1 MKSVK
6 PYLAI
11 GLFGL
16 LFSFLYFFPII
27 FSKGGFGIQDW
38 DQNFAWNEFTRV
50 SIIKYNQF
58 PQWNPFRCGGLPHF
72 GNPEIGVISLQTILV
87 LLLGTVLGI
96 KASIVLYVSIG
107 FFGFYLYAKQKLGI
121 SASILAALVYTF
133 SGITSSFLSTGMV
146 VFIVFA
152 FVPYIILFYE
162 KGMTSW
168 RSLLFASFLFAL
180 SFYNGYH
187 ISLLLGI
194 YILCYSIIMSL
205 AKRSLQPIIRFM
217 LFATAS
223 TTFMIPK
230 LILAVELMRASPIK
244 PIDHSGYSFA
254 QLVNVLINPF
264 QDLYHDTGIPRY
276 SWMADESS
284 LYIGI
289 PALFLFIFSFFRK
302 NWKKTEIITLVLLLF
317 LLLFAFGYQSFIPL
331 YPLIRKL
338 PVLDSFRVAQ
348 RFRFM
353 LIIPLSLMVG
363 YGLQYLAHKM
373 PEKER
378 KISTFCV
385 IGLISIDLL
394 YFAHSNYFSKT
405 LIYDVKVPP
414 PQKEFSQVRMAH
426 YESHLVAGSIPK
438 EYAETHA
445 FSMWSFEYPTQLENK
460 GVINCSDT
468 VMSLKRAAGKD
479 KKGYIGEWHLQ
490 NKGGDLKVVR
500 WTPQEIELK
509 VHLTKVLS
517 DIVVVNQNYY
527 PGWYAYVDNVG
538 PMVPHEWNNLLSIP
552 IKEHTK
558 KIIFRYE
565 PYRDIDKRILKII
578 KSHIK

>member
-1 MKSVK
+1 MKSIK

-11 GLFGL
+11 GIFGL
-16 LFSFLYFFPII
+16 LFAFLYFFPII

-58 PQWNPFRCGGLPHF
+58 PQWNPYRCGGLPHF

-87 LLLGTVLGI
+87 LLLGTLLGI

-107 FFGFYLYAKQKLGI
+107 FFGFYLYAKQKLGT
-121 SASILAALVYTF
+121 SASILAALIYAF

-152 FVPYIILFYE
+152 FVPYIVLFYE

-168 RSLLFASFLFAL
+168 KSLLFSSFLFAL

-205 AKRSLQPIIRFM
+205 AKKSLQPIIRFV
-217 LFATAS
+217 LFAIAS
-223 TTFMIPK
+223 TAFMIPK

-302 NWKKTEIITLVLLLF
+302 NWKKSETITLVLLLF

-331 YPLIRKL
+331 YPLMRKL

-363 YGLQYLAHKM
+363 YGLQYLVLKM
-373 PEKER
+373 PEKKR
-378 KISTFCV
+378 MIGAFCV

-426 YESHLVAGSIPK
+426 YESHLVVGSIPK

-468 VMSLKRAAGKD
+468 VMSVKRAAGKD

-527 PGWYAYVDNVG
+527 PGWYVYVDNVG

-558 KIIFRYE
+558 IIIFRYE

>member
-1 MKSVK
+1 MKSAKIYFAV
-6 PYLAI
+6 A
-11 GLFGL
+11 LFGL
-16 LFSFLYFFPII
+16 IFAFLYFSPLLFA
-27 FSKGGFGIQDW
+27 KGGFGIQDW
-38 DQNFAWNEFTRV
+38 DQNFAWNEFSRI
-50 SIIKYNQF
+50 SILKYGQF
-58 PQWNPFRCGGLPHF
+58 PQWNPYRCGGLPHF
-72 GNPEIGVISLQTILV
+72 GNPEIGVISLQTLLV
-87 LLLGTVLGI
+87 LLLGTVSGI

-107 FFGFYLYAKQKLGI
+107 FFGFFIYTRQRLGVGA
-121 SASILAALVYTF
+121 SALAALVYAF

-152 FVPYIILFYE
+152 FVPYIVLLYE

-168 RSLLFASFLFAL
+168 RSLLFSSFLFAL

-205 AKRSLQPIIRFM
+205 AKKSLKPIIRFV
-217 LFATAS
+217 LFAAAS
-223 TTFMIPK
+223 TVFMIPK

-254 QLVNVLINPF
+254 QLVNVLINPL
-264 QDLYHDTGIPRY
+264 QDLYHDKGIPRY

-302 NWKKTEIITLVLLLF
+302 KWKKSEIITLGLLLF

-331 YPLIRKL
+331 YPLMRKL

-353 LIIPLSLMVG
+353 LIIPLSLMIG
-363 YGLQYLAHKM
+363 YGFQHMLK
-373 PEKER
+373 
-378 KISTFCV
+378 KIPQRINGMVTV
-385 IGLISIDLL
+385 GAIILIGTDLL
-394 YFAHSNYFSKT
+394 LFAHSNYFSKT
-405 LIYDVKVPP
+405 LIYDVKIPP
-414 PQKEFSQVRMAH
+414 PQKEFSQVRIAH
-426 YESHLVAGSIPK
+426 YESSLVPGSIPN
-438 EYAETHA
+438 EYAETNA

-468 VMSLKRAAGKD
+468 VMSVKRAAGKD

-527 PGWYAYVDNVG
+527 PGWYVYVDNVG